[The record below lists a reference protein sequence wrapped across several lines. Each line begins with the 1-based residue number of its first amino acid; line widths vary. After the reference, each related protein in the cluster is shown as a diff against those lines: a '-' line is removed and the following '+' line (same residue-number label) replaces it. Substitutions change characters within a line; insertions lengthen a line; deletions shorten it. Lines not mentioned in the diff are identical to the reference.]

1 VLEKKENVDVK
12 PLGQEM
18 SLLGKEIA
26 VLKKDIEQLK
36 KKNSN
41 PSNEMIEQALIVA
54 FVLTILFFYHSFFR
68 GSF

>member
-1 VLEKKENVDVK
+1 
-12 PLGQEM
+12 M

-41 PSNEMIEQALIVA
+41 PLM
-54 FVLTILFFYHSFFR
+54 R
-68 GSF
+68 W